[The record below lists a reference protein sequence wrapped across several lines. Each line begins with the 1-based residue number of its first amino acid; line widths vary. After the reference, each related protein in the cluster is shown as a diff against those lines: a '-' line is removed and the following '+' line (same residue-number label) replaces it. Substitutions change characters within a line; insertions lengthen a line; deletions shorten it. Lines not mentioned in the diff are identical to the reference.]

1 MRFNST
7 FRTLGATF
15 IALLCALFAAPLSAK
30 AQEKEAYVVQSIDE
44 TTLTFFYDDKID
56 TREGTIFPIDET
68 QTDEEGGYGYPV
80 WAGTLKEAN
89 TGVKKAKFDA
99 SFKDYLPTSI
109 GSWFYNC
116 QALET
121 VEGLENLNTSNV
133 QFAFS
138 MFVNCVSLK
147 VLDLSSWDMS
157 KVTDIAEMFYNCS
170 ALTTIYS
177 SGSWNCETSTD
188 MFTNC
193 DALQGAVK
201 YDASKVDA
209 TMANPTTGYFT
220 KEKPTA
226 IEQMFL
232 NAHKA
237 QGIYTLQGKRVNGSL
252 QHLPAGVYIVNGKK
266 VVVDVRK

>member
-7 FRTLGATF
+7 FRALSATF
-15 IALLCALFAAPLSAK
+15 IVLLCTLFAAPLSAK

-68 QTDEEGGYGYPV
+68 KTDAEGGYGYPV

-89 TGVKKAKFDA
+89 TWVKKAKFDA

-121 VEGLENLNTSNV
+121 IEGLENLNTSNL

-157 KVTDIAEMFYNCS
+157 KVTDMTEMFYNCS

-177 SGSWNCETSTD
+177 SGAWNCEASTD

-201 YDASKVDA
+201 YDASKTDVS
-209 TMANPTTGYFT
+209 MANHEGYFT
-220 KEKPTA
+220 KKAPTA
-226 IEQMFL
+226 LSRTVL
-232 NAHKA
+232 NARKA
-237 QGIYTLQGKRVNGSL
+237 KGIYTLQGKRVDGKR
-252 QHLPAGVYIVNGKK
+252 QHLPAGVYIVDG
-266 VVVDVRK
+266 VLEVRR

>member
-7 FRTLGATF
+7 FRALSATF
-15 IALLCALFAAPLSAK
+15 IVLLCTLFAAPMSAK

-44 TTLTFFYDDKID
+44 TTLTFYYDANID
-56 TREGTIFPIDET
+56 DREGTVFPIDET
-68 QTDEEGGYGYPV
+68 QSDEEGGYGYPI

-89 TGVKKAKFDA
+89 TLVKKAKFDA

-133 QFAFS
+133 QYAFS

-177 SGSWNCETSTD
+177 SGAWNCEASND

-201 YDASKVDA
+201 YDASKTNVS
-209 TMANPTTGYFT
+209 MANPEGYFT
-220 KEKPTA
+220 KKAPTA
-226 IEQMFL
+226 LSRTFL
-232 NAHKA
+232 NARKA
-237 QGIYTLQGKRVNGSL
+237 KGIYTLQGKRVDGKL
-252 QHLPAGVYIVNGKK
+252 QHLPAGVYIVDG
-266 VVVDVRK
+266 VLEVRR

>member
-7 FRTLGATF
+7 FRALSATF
-15 IALLCALFAAPLSAK
+15 IVLLCTLFAAPLSAK
-30 AQEKEAYVVQSIDE
+30 AQEKEAYVVQSQDE
-44 TTLTFFYDDKID
+44 TTLTFYYDTNILNH
-56 TREGTIFPIDET
+56 EGTVFPIDET
-68 QTDEEGGYGYPV
+68 QSDEEGGYGYPI

-89 TGVKKAKFDA
+89 TLVKKAKFDA
-99 SFKDYLPTSI
+99 YLKDYLPTSI

-133 QFAFS
+133 QYAFS

-170 ALTTIYS
+170 ALTTIYC
-177 SGSWNCETSTD
+177 SGAWKCEASND

-201 YDASKVDA
+201 YDASKTDVS
-209 TMANPTTGYFT
+209 MANHEGYFT
-220 KEKPTA
+220 KKAPTA
-226 IEQMFL
+226 LSRTVL
-232 NAHKA
+232 NARKA
-237 QGIYTLQGKRVNGSL
+237 KGIYTLQGKRVDGKR
-252 QHLPAGVYIVNGKK
+252 QHLPAGVYIVDGVLEIRN
-266 VVVDVRK
+266 

>member
-7 FRTLGATF
+7 FRALGATF
-15 IALLCALFAAPLSAK
+15 IVLLYTLFAAPLSAK
-30 AQEKEAYVVQSIDE
+30 AQEKEAYVVQSQDE
-44 TTLTFFYDDKID
+44 TTLTFYYDANILNH
-56 TREGTIFPIDET
+56 EGTVFPIDET
-68 QTDEEGGYGYPV
+68 QSDEEGGYGYPI

-89 TGVKKAKFDA
+89 TLVKKAKFDA

-133 QFAFS
+133 QYAYS

-170 ALTTIYS
+170 ALTTIYC
-177 SGSWNCETSTD
+177 SGAWKCEASND

-201 YDASKVDA
+201 YDASKTDVS
-209 TMANPTTGYFT
+209 MANHEGYFT
-220 KEKPTA
+220 KKAPTA
-226 IEQMFL
+226 LSRTVL

-237 QGIYTLQGKRVNGSL
+237 KGIYTLQGKRVDGKR
-252 QHLPAGVYIVNGKK
+252 QHLPAGVYIVDGVLEIRN
-266 VVVDVRK
+266 

>member
-7 FRTLGATF
+7 FRALSATF
-15 IALLCALFAAPLSAK
+15 IVLLCTLFAAPLSAK

-44 TTLTFFYDDKID
+44 TTLTFYYDANILNH
-56 TREGTIFPIDET
+56 EGTVFHIDET
-68 QTDEEGGYGYPV
+68 QSDEEGGYGYPI

-89 TGVKKAKFDA
+89 TWVKKAKFDA

-116 QALET
+116 QALESI
-121 VEGLENLNTSNV
+121 EGLENLNTSNV
-133 QFAFS
+133 QYAFS

-177 SGSWNCETSTD
+177 SGAWKCEASND

-201 YDASKVDA
+201 YDASKTDVS
-209 TMANPTTGYFT
+209 MANHEGYFT
-220 KEKPTA
+220 KKAPTA
-226 IEQMFL
+226 LSRTVL
-232 NAHKA
+232 NASKA
-237 QGIYTLQGKRVNGSL
+237 KGIYTLQGKRVDGKR
-252 QHLPAGVYIVNGKK
+252 QHLPAGIYIVDG
-266 VVVDVRK
+266 VLEVRG

>member
-7 FRTLGATF
+7 FRALGATF
-15 IALLCALFAAPLSAK
+15 IVLLYTLFAAPLSAK
-30 AQEKEAYVVQSIDE
+30 AQEKEAYVVQSQDE
-44 TTLTFFYDDKID
+44 TTLTFYYDANILNH
-56 TREGTIFPIDET
+56 EGTVFPIDET
-68 QTDEEGGYGYPV
+68 QSDEEGGYGYPI

-89 TGVKKAKFDA
+89 TLVKKAKFDA

-133 QFAFS
+133 QYAYS

-177 SGSWNCETSTD
+177 SGAWKCEASND

-201 YDASKVDA
+201 YDASKTDVS
-209 TMANPTTGYFT
+209 MANHEDYFT
-220 KEKPTA
+220 KKAPTA
-226 IEQMFL
+226 LSRTVL

-237 QGIYTLQGKRVNGSL
+237 KGIYTLQGKRVMVNANTSPLASTSL
-252 QHLPAGVYIVNGKK
+252 MAS
-266 VVVDVRK
+266 

>member
-7 FRTLGATF
+7 FRALSATF
-15 IALLCALFAAPLSAK
+15 IVLLCTLFAAPLSAK

-44 TTLTFFYDDKID
+44 TTLTFYYDDKID
-56 TREGTIFPIDET
+56 TREGTIFPIEET
-68 QTDEEGGYGYPV
+68 KTDAEGGYGYPI

-89 TGVKKAKFDA
+89 TWVKKAKFDA

-133 QFAFS
+133 QYAFS

-177 SGSWNCETSTD
+177 SGAWNCEASTD

-201 YDASKVDA
+201 YDASKTDVS
-209 TMANPTTGYFT
+209 MANHEGYFT
-220 KEKPTA
+220 KKAPTA
-226 IEQMFL
+226 LSRTVL
-232 NAHKA
+232 NARKA
-237 QGIYTLQGKRVNGSL
+237 KGIYTLQGKRVDGKR
-252 QHLPAGVYIVNGKK
+252 QHLPAGVYIVDG
-266 VVVDVRK
+266 VLEFRR

>member
-1 MRFNST
+1 M
-7 FRTLGATF
+7 
-15 IALLCALFAAPLSAK
+15 
-30 AQEKEAYVVQSIDE
+30 
-44 TTLTFFYDDKID
+44 
-56 TREGTIFPIDET
+56 
-68 QTDEEGGYGYPV
+68 
-80 WAGTLKEAN
+80 KEAN
-89 TGVKKAKFDA
+89 TLVKKAKFDA

-133 QFAFS
+133 QYAYS

-177 SGSWNCETSTD
+177 SGAWKCEASND

-201 YDASKVDA
+201 YDASKTDVS
-209 TMANPTTGYFT
+209 MANHEGYFT
-220 KEKPTA
+220 KKAPTA
-226 IEQMFL
+226 LSRTVL

-237 QGIYTLQGKRVNGSL
+237 KGIYTLQGKRVDGKR
-252 QHLPAGVYIVNGKK
+252 QHLPAGVYIVDG
-266 VVVDVRK
+266 VLEVRR

>member
-7 FRTLGATF
+7 FRALGATF
-15 IALLCALFAAPLSAK
+15 IVLLCTLFAAPLSAK
-30 AQEKEAYVVQSIDE
+30 AQEKEAYVVQSQDE
-44 TTLTFFYDDKID
+44 TTLTFYYDTNILNH
-56 TREGTIFPIDET
+56 EGTVFPIDET
-68 QTDEEGGYGYPV
+68 QSDEEGGYGYPI

-89 TGVKKAKFDA
+89 TLVKKAKFDA
-99 SFKDYLPTSI
+99 SKDYLPTSI

-133 QFAFS
+133 QYAFS

-177 SGSWNCETSTD
+177 SGAWKCEASND

-201 YDASKVDA
+201 YDASKTDVS
-209 TMANPTTGYFT
+209 MANHEGYFT
-220 KEKPTA
+220 NKAPTA
-226 IEQMFL
+226 LSRTVL
-232 NAHKA
+232 NARKA
-237 QGIYTLQGKRVNGSL
+237 KGIYTLQGKRVDGKR
-252 QHLPAGVYIVNGKK
+252 QHLPAGVYIVDGVLEIRN
-266 VVVDVRK
+266 

>member
-7 FRTLGATF
+7 FRTLSATF
-15 IALLCALFAAPLSAK
+15 IVLLCTLFAAPLSAK

-68 QTDEEGGYGYPV
+68 KTDAEGGYGYPV

-89 TGVKKAKFDA
+89 TWVKKAKFDA

-109 GSWFYNC
+109 GCWFYNC
-116 QALET
+116 QNLAT
-121 VEGLENLNTSNV
+121 IEGLENLNTSNV

-157 KVTDIAEMFYNCS
+157 KVTDMTEMFYNCS

-177 SGSWNCETSTD
+177 AGAWKSEASTD

-201 YDASKVDA
+201 YDASKTDVS
-209 TMANPTTGYFT
+209 MANHEGYFT
-220 KEKPTA
+220 KVGPTGLNRT
-226 IEQMFL
+226 FL
-232 NAHKA
+232 NTRKA
-237 QGIYTLQGKRVNGSL
+237 TGIYTLQGKRMDGKL
-252 QHLPAGVYIVNGKK
+252 QHLPAGVYIVNGVLEVKK
-266 VVVDVRK
+266 

>member
-7 FRTLGATF
+7 FRTLSATF
-15 IALLCALFAAPLSAK
+15 IVLLCTLFAAPLSAK

-56 TREGTIFPIDET
+56 TREGTIFPIEET
-68 QTDEEGGYGYPV
+68 KTDAEGGYGYPV

-89 TGVKKAKFDA
+89 TWVKKAKFDA

-109 GSWFYNC
+109 GCWFYNC
-116 QALET
+116 QNLAT
-121 VEGLENLNTSNV
+121 IEGLENLNTSNV

-138 MFVNCVSLK
+138 IFVNCVGLK

-157 KVTDIAEMFYNCS
+157 KVTDMTEMFYNCS

-177 SGSWNCETSTD
+177 SGAWKSAASTD
-188 MFTNC
+188 LFTNC

-201 YDASKVDA
+201 YDASKTDVS
-209 TMANPTTGYFT
+209 MANHEGYFT
-220 KEKPTA
+220 KVGPTGLNRT
-226 IEQMFL
+226 FL
-232 NAHKA
+232 NTRKA
-237 QGIYTLQGKRVNGSL
+237 TGIYTLQGKRMDGKL
-252 QHLPAGVYIVNGKK
+252 QHLPAGVYIVNGVLEVKK
-266 VVVDVRK
+266 

>member
-7 FRTLGATF
+7 FRALSATF
-15 IALLCALFAAPLSAK
+15 IVLLCTLFAAPLSAQ

-44 TTLTFFYDDKID
+44 TTLTFYYDANID
-56 TREGTIFPIDET
+56 DREGTVFPIDET

-80 WAGTLKEAN
+80 WAGTSKEAN
-89 TGVKKAKFDA
+89 TWVKKAKFDA

-121 VEGLENLNTSNV
+121 IEGLENINTSNV
-133 QFAFS
+133 EEAFS

-170 ALTTIYS
+170 ALTTIYCDS
-177 SGSWNCETSTD
+177 EWNCETSTD
-188 MFTNC
+188 MFTGC
-193 DALQGAVK
+193 TSLKGAVA
-201 YDASKVDA
+201 YDATQTNVS
-209 TMANPTTGYFT
+209 MANHEGYFT
-220 KEKPTA
+220 KVPTA
-226 IEQMFL
+226 LSRTFL
-232 NAHKA
+232 NARKA
-237 QGIYTLQGKRVNGSL
+237 KGIYTLQGKRVDGKL
-252 QHLPAGVYIVNGKK
+252 QHLPAGVYIVNG
-266 VVVDVRK
+266 VLEIRN

>member
-7 FRTLGATF
+7 FRTLSATF
-15 IALLCALFAAPLSAK
+15 IVLLCTLFAAPLSAK

-68 QTDEEGGYGYPV
+68 KTDAEGGYGYPV

-89 TGVKKAKFDA
+89 TLVKKAKFDA

-133 QFAFS
+133 QYAFS

-177 SGSWNCETSTD
+177 SGAWKCEASTD

-201 YDASKVDA
+201 YDASKTDVS
-209 TMANPTTGYFT
+209 MAKHEGYFT
-220 KEKPTA
+220 KVGPTGLNRT
-226 IEQMFL
+226 FL
-232 NAHKA
+232 NTRKA
-237 QGIYTLQGKRVNGSL
+237 TGIYTLQGKRMDGKL
-252 QHLPAGVYIVNGKK
+252 QHLPADVYIVNGVLEVKK
-266 VVVDVRK
+266 

>member
-7 FRTLGATF
+7 FRTLSATF
-15 IALLCALFAAPLSAK
+15 IVLLCTLFAAPLSAK

-68 QTDEEGGYGYPV
+68 QSDEEGGYGYPV

-89 TGVKKAKFDA
+89 TLVKKAKFDA

-121 VEGLENLNTSNV
+121 IEGLENLNTSNV
-133 QFAFS
+133 QYAFS

-177 SGSWNCETSTD
+177 SGAWNCEASND

-201 YDASKVDA
+201 YDASKTDVS
-209 TMANPTTGYFT
+209 MANHEGYFT
-220 KEKPTA
+220 KKAPTA
-226 IEQMFL
+226 LSRTVL
-232 NAHKA
+232 NARKA
-237 QGIYTLQGKRVNGSL
+237 KGIYTLQGKRVDGKL
-252 QHLPAGVYIVNGKK
+252 QHLPTGVYIVDG
-266 VVVDVRK
+266 VLEVRH

>member
-7 FRTLGATF
+7 FRALGATF
-15 IALLCALFAAPLSAK
+15 IVLLYTLFAAPLSAK
-30 AQEKEAYVVQSIDE
+30 AQEKEAYVVQSQDE
-44 TTLTFFYDDKID
+44 TTLTFYYDANILNH
-56 TREGTIFPIDET
+56 EGTVFPIDET
-68 QTDEEGGYGYPV
+68 QSDEEGGYGYPI

-89 TGVKKAKFDA
+89 TLVKKAKFDA

-133 QFAFS
+133 QYAYS

-177 SGSWNCETSTD
+177 SGAWKCEASND

-201 YDASKVDA
+201 YDASKTDVS
-209 TMANPTTGYFT
+209 MANHEGYFT
-220 KEKPTA
+220 KKAPTA
-226 IEQMFL
+226 LSRTVL

-237 QGIYTLQGKRVNGSL
+237 KGIYTLQGKRVDGKR
-252 QHLPAGVYIVNGKK
+252 QHLPAGVYIVDGVLEIRN
-266 VVVDVRK
+266 

>member
-7 FRTLGATF
+7 FRTLSATF
-15 IALLCALFAAPLSAK
+15 IVLLCTLFAAPLSAK

-56 TREGTIFPIDET
+56 THEGTVFPIDET
-68 QTDEEGGYGYPV
+68 QSDEEGGYGYPI

-89 TGVKKAKFDA
+89 TLVKKAKFDA

-133 QFAFS
+133 QYAFS

-177 SGSWNCETSTD
+177 SGAWKCEASND

-201 YDASKVDA
+201 YDASKTDVS
-209 TMANPTTGYFT
+209 MANHEGYFT
-220 KEKPTA
+220 KKAPTA
-226 IEQMFL
+226 LSRTVL
-232 NAHKA
+232 NARKVK
-237 QGIYTLQGKRVNGSL
+237 GIYTLQGKRVDGKR
-252 QHLPAGVYIVNGKK
+252 QHLPAGVYIVDG
-266 VVVDVRK
+266 VLEVRR

>member
-7 FRTLGATF
+7 FRALSATF
-15 IALLCALFAAPLSAK
+15 IVLLCTLFAAPLSAK

-44 TTLTFFYDDKID
+44 TPLTFFYDDKID

-68 QTDEEGGYGYPV
+68 KTDAEGGYGYPV

-89 TGVKKAKFDA
+89 TWVKKAKFDA

-121 VEGLENLNTSNV
+121 IEGLENLNTSNL

-157 KVTDIAEMFYNCS
+157 KVTDMAEMFYNCS

-177 SGSWNCETSTD
+177 SGAWKCEASND

-201 YDASKVDA
+201 YDASKTDVS
-209 TMANPTTGYFT
+209 MANHEGYFT
-220 KEKPTA
+220 KVGPTGLNRT
-226 IEQMFL
+226 FL
-232 NAHKA
+232 NTRKA
-237 QGIYTLQGKRVNGSL
+237 TGIYTLQGKRMDGKL
-252 QHLPAGVYIVNGKK
+252 QHLPAGVYIVDG
-266 VVVDVRK
+266 VLEVRR

>member
-7 FRTLGATF
+7 FRALSATF
-15 IALLCALFAAPLSAK
+15 IVLLCTLFAAPLSAK
-30 AQEKEAYVVQSIDE
+30 AQEKEAYVVQSQDE
-44 TTLTFFYDDKID
+44 TTLTFYYDANILNH
-56 TREGTIFPIDET
+56 EGTVFPIDET
-68 QTDEEGGYGYPV
+68 QSDEEGGYGYPI

-89 TGVKKAKFDA
+89 TLVKKAKFDA

-116 QALET
+116 QALESI
-121 VEGLENLNTSNV
+121 EGLENLNTSNV
-133 QFAFS
+133 QYAFS

-177 SGSWNCETSTD
+177 SGAWKCEASTD

-193 DALQGAVK
+193 YALQGAVK
-201 YDASKVDA
+201 YDASKTDIS
-209 TMANPTTGYFT
+209 MANHEGYFT
-220 KEKPTA
+220 KKAPTA
-226 IEQMFL
+226 LSRTVL
-232 NAHKA
+232 NARKA
-237 QGIYTLQGKRVNGSL
+237 KGIYTLQGKRVDGKC
-252 QHLPAGVYIVNGKK
+252 QHLPAGVYIVDG
-266 VVVDVRK
+266 VLEVRR

>member
-7 FRTLGATF
+7 FRALSATF
-15 IALLCALFAAPLSAK
+15 IVLLCTLFAAPLSAK

-68 QTDEEGGYGYPV
+68 QSDEEGGYGYPV

-89 TGVKKAKFDA
+89 TGVKKAKFDT

-121 VEGLENLNTSNV
+121 IEGLENLNTSNV
-133 QFAFS
+133 QYAFS

-177 SGSWNCETSTD
+177 SGAWKCEASND

-201 YDASKVDA
+201 YDASKTDVS
-209 TMANPTTGYFT
+209 MANHEGYFT
-220 KEKPTA
+220 KKAPTA
-226 IEQMFL
+226 LSRTVL
-232 NAHKA
+232 NARKA
-237 QGIYTLQGKRVNGSL
+237 KGIYTLQGKRVDGKR
-252 QHLPAGVYIVNGKK
+252 QHLPAGVYIVDG
-266 VVVDVRK
+266 VLEVRH

>member
-15 IALLCALFAAPLSAK
+15 IVLLCALFATPMSAQ
-30 AQEKEAYVVQSIDE
+30 AQDKEAYVVQSIDE

-68 QTDEEGGYGYPV
+68 KTDEEGGYGYPV

-89 TGVKKAKFDA
+89 TWVKKAKFDA

-116 QALET
+116 QSLET
-121 VEGLENLNTSNV
+121 VEGLENINTTNL

-157 KVTDIAEMFYNCS
+157 KVTDMAEMFYNCS
-170 ALTTIYS
+170 ALTTIYCDNE
-177 SGSWNCETSTD
+177 WNCETSTD

-193 DALQGAVK
+193 YALEGAVK
-201 YDASKVDA
+201 YDANKTDV
-209 TMANPTTGYFT
+209 TMANPEGYFT
-220 KEKPTA
+220 KVPTA
-226 IEQMFL
+226 LPRIFL
-232 NAHKA
+232 NARKA
-237 QGIYTLQGKRVNGSL
+237 KGIYTLQGKRVDGKL
-252 QHLPAGVYIVNGKK
+252 QHLPAGIYIVNGVLEIKK
-266 VVVDVRK
+266 